1 MIVDAHH
8 HLFDPERHE
17 YPWMTDGPLARRY
30 DLDELRAAAPRVEAS
45 VLVEGARTEAECSD
59 MLRIAEES
67 GGFIRFVVGWADLT
81 APDLGERI
89 AALRAAPGGE
99 RLRGLRHNVED
110 EQEPEWLLRADVQR
124 GLRAVSDAGLTYDIL
139 VKAHQLPAARQ
150 AVEQQSELRFVLDHG
165 GKPDIAH
172 DAWEPWDREIGRL
185 AALPNVW
192 CKLSGLVTE
201 ASPDR
206 WREQGVDRYARR
218 LLERFGPG
226 RLMFGSDWPVCTLAA
241 SYAEVLDVAE
251 SVVAELS
258 AADQDAIWGAT
269 ALAFYGGERNG
280 GD

>member
-8 HLFDPERHE
+8 HLFDPGRHA
-17 YPWMTDGPLARRY
+17 YPWMTDCPLARRF
-30 DLDELRAAAPRVEAS
+30 DLDELRATAPAIGAS
-45 VLVEGARTEAECSD
+45 VLVEGARTEAECID

-67 GGFIRFVVGWADLT
+67 GGFIRCVVGWAELT

-110 EQEPEWLLRADVQR
+110 EDDPDWLLRPEVQR

-150 AVEQQSELRFVLDHG
+150 AVEQQPELRFVLDHG

-172 DAWEPWDREIGRL
+172 DDWGPWDLEIGRL

-206 WREQGVDRYARR
+206 WREQGVQRYAQR
-218 LLERFGPG
+218 LLEHFGPG

-241 SYAEVLDVAE
+241 SYAEVLELAE
-251 SVVAELS
+251 SVVAGLS
-258 AADQDAIWGAT
+258 PAEQEAIWGAT
-269 ALAFYGGERNG
+269 ALAFYGKERNG
-280 GD
+280 GN